1 MTFEISIDIILYEPY
16 SQHGREK
23 KKIES
28 FIIAIEQMGKMRC
41 SGIISDFKIYNLKVK
56 QHEISRK

>member
-1 MTFEISIDIILYEPY
+1 MNEN
-16 SQHGREK
+16 
-23 KKIES
+23 
-28 FIIAIEQMGKMRC
+28 KMRC